1 MINHGYLPV
10 CLKKHC
16 KINLLLPNLIT
27 TKLTHFFTK
36 QITDNQI
43 KIIVY
48 FLALLL
54 KLLVNLL
61 QFCND
66 VSGDTGFAQVQPCL
80 VSLVHWDHW
89 DMSCSCPVLALTL
102 TVHGRAQVTLTR
114 WSRSN
119 FIPGQTG
126 NTWGKIF
133 LSMMNISTL
142 PLPTIASTPTAC

>member
-1 MINHGYLPV
+1 MYMYIFFG
-10 CLKKHC
+10 
-16 KINLLLPNLIT
+16 LLLN
-27 TKLTHFFTK
+27 
-36 QITDNQI
+36 
-43 KIIVY
+43 
-48 FLALLL
+48 
-54 KLLVNLL
+54 LLVNLL

-102 TVHGRAQVTLTR
+102 TVLGRTQVTLTR

-142 PLPTIASTPTAC
+142 PLPTIASNPTACWRKHFYWFILWGNGIDDNGQ